1 MSSIWVVWNGTKH
14 AAGESVCEG
23 WGGNPATS
31 QPLCRSLGGWCA
43 LTEAGG
49 HAAGLDAAAWGCTS
63 RARTRC
69 HVMGTSPW
77 ARSDT
82 QASPCNV
89 IPSTCTNAGSAT
101 HVLPAPTEHPPL
113 CIPFRVGNTDQ
124 KKGRSCRAGSCV
136 LGRDWTAICPPSG
149 HLWGSPQHMNAM
161 VECCSWTGKQRLP
174 YYGASPTE
182 KE

>member
-1 MSSIWVVWNGTKH
+1 MGPNTQQENLYARPEEVTQ
-14 AAGESVCEG
+14 
-23 WGGNPATS
+23 
-31 QPLCRSLGGWCA
+31 QPRRSLGGWCA

-49 HAAGLDAAAWGCTS
+49 HTAGLDAAAWGCVS
-63 RARTRC
+63 RARSHC

-77 ARSDT
+77 AQRDT

-89 IPSTCTNAGSAT
+89 IPSMCTNTASAT
-101 HVLPAPTEHPPL
+101 RIRPAPAKHPPL

-124 KKGRSCRAGSCV
+124 KKARSCRAGSCV
-136 LGRDWTAICPPSG
+136 LGRDWTVICPPSG

-161 VECCSWTGKQRLP
+161 VECCLWAERQHLP
-174 YYGASPTE
+174 YYGASLTG